1 MNANFDLTI
10 EKAKRTVPDG
20 VSNRT
25 VFYCNKL
32 IVKQGARLGIKGES
46 GAGKTTFL
54 KLISGVIT
62 PQSGKILWGKEDLGL
77 LKDEARDIWRGEN
90 LGLVFQDFR
99 LFPGLTALENVLLPF
114 SFRQRIDR
122 ELKETAAQLLGRFN
136 LRAQTYSELLSRGE
150 MQRVAIVRTLLQK
163 PKVILADEPTASLD
177 AENAQ
182 LVMSTLMGVVE
193 ELGATLIMVSH
204 DSRVIQQFSHVAD
217 LNKGVLED
225 GIFK

>member
-1 MNANFDLTI
+1 M
-10 EKAKRTVPDG
+10 
-20 VSNRT
+20 
-25 VFYCNKL
+25 
-32 IVKQGARLGIKGES
+32 
-46 GAGKTTFL
+46 
-54 KLISGVIT
+54 
-62 PQSGKILWGKEDLGL
+62 
-77 LKDEARDIWRGEN
+77 
-90 LGLVFQDFR
+90 
-99 LFPGLTALENVLLPF
+99 ENVLLPF
-114 SFRQRIDR
+114 SFRQSIDR
-122 ELKETAAQLLGRFN
+122 ELKEKAAQLLGRFN

>member
-20 VSNRT
+20 DSSRT
-25 VFYCNKL
+25 VFYCHKL
-32 IVKQGARLGIKGES
+32 IVKEGARVVIKGES

-77 LKDEARDIWRGEN
+77 LKDEVRDTWRGEN
-90 LGLVFQDFR
+90 LGLIFQDFR
-99 LFPGLTALENVLLPF
+99 LLPGLTALENVLLPF
-114 SFRQRIDR
+114 SFRQSIDR
-122 ELKETAAQLLGRFN
+122 ELKEKAAQLLGRFN

-204 DSRVIQQFSHVAD
+204 DSRVIQQFFQVAD

>member
-1 MNANFDLTI
+1 M
-10 EKAKRTVPDG
+10 
-20 VSNRT
+20 
-25 VFYCNKL
+25 CC
-32 IVKQGARLGIKGES
+32 
-46 GAGKTTFL
+46 FL
-54 KLISGVIT
+54 
-62 PQSGKILWGKEDLGL
+62 
-77 LKDEARDIWRGEN
+77 
-90 LGLVFQDFR
+90 
-99 LFPGLTALENVLLPF
+99 F

-122 ELKETAAQLLGRFN
+122 ELKEKAAQLLGRFN

>member
-1 MNANFDLTI
+1 M
-10 EKAKRTVPDG
+10 
-20 VSNRT
+20 
-25 VFYCNKL
+25 
-32 IVKQGARLGIKGES
+32 
-46 GAGKTTFL
+46 
-54 KLISGVIT
+54 
-62 PQSGKILWGKEDLGL
+62 
-77 LKDEARDIWRGEN
+77 
-90 LGLVFQDFR
+90 
-99 LFPGLTALENVLLPF
+99 
-114 SFRQRIDR
+114 
-122 ELKETAAQLLGRFN
+122 
-136 LRAQTYSELLSRGE
+136 
-150 MQRVAIVRTLLQK
+150 RTLLQK